1 MCGRFTLHTE
11 KELLERRFQVD
22 LGEQEVSPRYNI
34 APTEQVL
41 VARWLGDARTA
52 ERMRWGLVPHWSRDP
67 REGPGLINARIE
79 SVARTPAYRDSF
91 RRRRCLILADGFYEW
106 RAASGPGRPKIPHW
120 FSLANQEPFAM
131 AGIWASWRKSDDLFT
146 DTLPVLL
153 SCSILT
159 AAANP
164 AVAPIH
170 RRMPVILHPEA
181 EAAWLDPSL
190 DDNSERL
197 LELLV
202 PVPAEALRVRPVS
215 RRVNSVRNQGPDLLE
230 PFDEDDPDYF

>member
-1 MCGRFTLHTE
+1 
-11 KELLERRFQVD
+11 
-22 LGEQEVSPRYNI
+22 
-34 APTEQVL
+34 
-41 VARWLGDARTA
+41 
-52 ERMRWGLVPHWSRDP
+52 
-67 REGPGLINARIE
+67 
-79 SVARTPAYRDSF
+79 
-91 RRRRCLILADGFYEW
+91 
-106 RAASGPGRPKIPHW
+106 
-120 FSLANQEPFAM
+120 M